1 MPFLHLRSSTK
12 ALLGALCL
20 TFTSVCLASE
30 TPVTLTGTVEWQ
42 MNSERGQP
50 YRILISLPE
59 GDVPYTGGYPVLYVL
74 DANAYFASF
83 HEAKRAQRAYRHAI
97 VVGLAYPGEEP
108 LNFLRRAWDFSP
120 PVPEER
126 NTPPQGGQDE
136 LINFLADKLMP
147 AIAERFP
154 VDADQQSL
162 FGHSFGGMF
171 AIHTLYQRPELFNH
185 LVAASP
191 SIWWNDRFLLVEER
205 AFVEQANSGD
215 LNLTHTSL
223 ALMLGERDSP
233 QEIQDSQALQQRLA
247 PLSSHGLRTSFYVEP
262 GEDHMSVPFK
272 LVNRV
277 LREVLTAR
285 QR

>member
-1 MPFLHLRSSTK
+1 M
-12 ALLGALCL
+12 
-20 TFTSVCLASE
+20 
-30 TPVTLTGTVEWQ
+30 
-42 MNSERGQP
+42 
-50 YRILISLPE
+50 
-59 GDVPYTGGYPVLYVL
+59 
-74 DANAYFASF
+74 
-83 HEAKRAQRAYRHAI
+83 
-97 VVGLAYPGEEP
+97 
-108 LNFLRRAWDFSP
+108 NFLRRAWDFSP

-247 PLSSHGLRTSFYVEP
+247 PLSSHGLRTSFSKP